1 MARVRIDTLADLV
14 LPTRQQDVLRLP
26 LVARL
31 FSPASLELLKDW
43 LTDPLELLLI
53 SLAFLG
59 FLGYALT
66 DLARRRL
73 GERPAYRLKL
83 GFLLFIIFLTVFAA
97 SAKLIA
103 LRQMNGPASYC
114 HDGGVIQTEEA
125 VKLFVTGRNPYSED
139 YTNTPLAEW
148 GLDLHSAVYHYPYLP
163 WTFVFSAPFAA
174 LWQKAAGWYD
184 QRLLYLL
191 LFALTLLM
199 ALRLTQRP
207 AARLLLVMAL
217 GLNPIMGS
225 DVIFGQNDSFVL
237 FWLVLMV
244 WLLPRGE
251 AARRPAWRY
260 YLSAAAAGL
269 ACASKPT
276 AWFVMPFYL
285 ALLLGVRW
293 EGRRLTWEAGAW
305 RRLLPLA
312 GVVLLLVVP
321 YLVWDG
327 PAFVDD
333 VWRWSS
339 GTSAA
344 SYQMRGWGFA
354 TFVLALGLVP
364 SRLSYFPFWIPE
376 LLFSLPVLIV
386 LLARQAR
393 GAPENGRAQMFW
405 AGALLLFVYAFFSRF
420 LNENY
425 VGFVAA
431 LWTLGILVD
440 WPAGETPAL
449 AQW

>member
-26 LVARL
+26 LVGRL
-31 FSPASLELLKDW
+31 FSPAALDLMKDW
-43 LTDPLELLLI
+43 LTDPLELILI
-53 SLAFLG
+53 SLAFAG
-59 FLGYALT
+59 FLGYALA

-73 GERPAYRLKL
+73 GERVTYRVKL
-83 GFLLFIIFLTVFAA
+83 GFLFFIIALTVFAA

-103 LRQMNGPASYC
+103 LRQISGPASYC

-125 VKLFVTGRNPYSED
+125 VKLFLAGRNPYTED
-139 YTNTPLAEW
+139 YANTPLAEW

-174 LWQKAAGWYD
+174 LWGRLAGWYD

-199 ALRLTQRP
+199 ALRLTERP

-225 DVIFGQNDSFVL
+225 DVIFGQNDAFVL

-244 WLLPRGE
+244 WLLPRRE
-251 AARRPAWRY
+251 AERRQAWRY
-260 YLSAAAAGL
+260 LLSATAAGL

-293 EGRRLTWEAGAW
+293 EGRRLTWERGAW
-305 RRLLPLA
+305 LRLLPLA
-312 GVVLLLVVP
+312 GIMLLLIAP

-327 PAFVDD
+327 PSFLDD

-339 GTSAA
+339 GTSAT

-354 TFVLALGLVP
+354 NFVLALGLVP

-386 LLARQAR
+386 LLARQLR
-393 GAPENGRAQMFW
+393 GAPETARAQVYW
-405 AGALLLFVYAFFSRF
+405 GGALLFFVYAFFSRF

-425 VGFVAA
+425 VGFVGA
-431 LWTLGILVD
+431 LLALGLLAD
-440 WPAGETPAL
+440 WPADEAL
-449 AQW
+449 ASDIW